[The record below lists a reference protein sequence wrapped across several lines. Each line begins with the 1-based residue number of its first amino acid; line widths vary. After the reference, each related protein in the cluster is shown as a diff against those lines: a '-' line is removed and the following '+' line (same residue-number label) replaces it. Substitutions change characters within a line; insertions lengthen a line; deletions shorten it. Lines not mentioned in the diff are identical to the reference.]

1 LPTRPLSTG
10 RKVGLALVPWVP
22 LALIGVLYVVLL
34 LPRVQEGHLA
44 AMCMGGIASLVFAVF
59 LVAAVTF
66 SLDVLRDRWQP
77 GDSEHS

>member
-1 LPTRPLSTG
+1 LPGRPLSAS

-34 LPRVQEGHLA
+34 LPRVQEGHFVAL
-44 AMCMGGIASLVFAVF
+44 CMGGLASLVFVVF

-66 SLDVLRDRWQP
+66 SLDVLRDRWP
-77 GDSEHS
+77 PPDGDDA